1 MRNRLLALLLWHTGP
16 EVRSTQYRM
25 QPAPQP
31 DTEAVAALPPR
42 SQEELLEAITQSIYT
57 QPPTDWSKVSNL
69 GKMRAVPEVRM
80 TVNLAQQYVN
90 CRYDPQVLIDRL
102 AQIVCH
108 DNFTEM
114 HAFKHHQA
122 VIEEFHATREPWRW
136 MHLVCGCQAAAI
148 SFGKNMAIYEE
159 ALELLHAA

>member
-1 MRNRLLALLLWHTGP
+1 
-16 EVRSTQYRM
+16 M
-25 QPAPQP
+25 Q
-31 DTEAVAALPPR
+31 AVAALPQL
-42 SQEELLEAITQSIYT
+42 SQADLLEAITHSIYN
-57 QPPTDWSKVSNL
+57 QPPTDWATVTNL
-69 GKMRAVPEVRM
+69 GQMRAVPEVRA

-90 CRYDPQVLIDRL
+90 LRYDPQVLIERL

-136 MHLVCGCQAAAI
+136 MHLVCGVQAAAI
-148 SFGKNMAIYEE
+148 SFGKNMTIYED
-159 ALELLHAA
+159 ALELMHAA